1 MSKHDKKHL
10 EAILEQVS
18 PTRRKFLRSSLIAG
32 GAAALAAPVS
42 SLLAQEVEAAPTAAG
57 NPNIRYY
64 PQEEEVAPTAAAGK
78 GKGKGKGIGIGK
90 GKGKGKGKG
99 RGIDKVTPCE
109 TGYCTGYC

>member
-42 SLLAQEVEAAPTAAG
+42 SLLAQE
-57 NPNIRYY
+57 
-64 PQEEEVAPTAAAGK
+64 EETGTGGK
-78 GKGKGKGIGIGK
+78 GK
-90 GKGKGKGKG
+90 
-99 RGIDKVTPCE
+99 
-109 TGYCTGYC
+109 

>member
-42 SLLAQEVEAAPTAAG
+42 SLLAQE
-57 NPNIRYY
+57 
-64 PQEEEVAPTAAAGK
+64 EETGTGGKGKGAFLPWHDHNLAK
-78 GKGKGKGIGIGK
+78 GKGKGKGTQVPNLIPDPAVTVK
-90 GKGKGKGKG
+90 GKGK
-99 RGIDKVTPCE
+99 E
-109 TGYCTGYC
+109 TSNILVKTYC